1 MFKVEGEFDVVV
13 REAFMSEARFEAKPG
28 EVNSRQEP
36 VQTYGD
42 VCLLLEDKDGN
53 TDTWHG
59 EISNRNGIG
68 TKAHLYRTDL
78 TLKTL
83 QEIGFG
89 VTSLAEL
96 GGQFVA
102 ESDGTVTIPNLV
114 GMEATVTTEYKDYEK
129 RDGTAGRALRI
140 KYLNAKGSHRE
151 KKLSMAEVMK
161 RFGMGG
167 QAQPMATM
175 QAVPQTAPAPM
186 PPMNPQ
192 GYMAQPQVPPQMP
205 QAPAPAP
212 QMPQMPN
219 QPKCPY

>member
-140 KYLNAKGSHRE
+140 KYLNAKGAHRE

-167 QAQPMATM
+167 QAQ
-175 QAVPQTAPAPM
+175 AVPAPM
-186 PPMNPQ
+186 APMDPQ
-192 GYMAQPQVPPQMP
+192 GYMAQPMAPQIPPQIPPQMP

>member
-167 QAQPMATM
+167 QAQ
-175 QAVPQTAPAPM
+175 AVPAPM
-186 PPMNPQ
+186 APMNPQ
-192 GYMAQPQVPPQMP
+192 GYMAQPTTPQIPPQMP

>member
-36 VQTYGD
+36 VKTYGD

-151 KKLSMAEVMK
+151 KKLSMAEVMIWLPFLRWAK
-161 RFGMGG
+161 
-167 QAQPMATM
+167 
-175 QAVPQTAPAPM
+175 AVPL
-186 PPMNPQ
+186 
-192 GYMAQPQVPPQMP
+192 MAQLSLSLPPEVKYTSLGLQFSTSATLRRASSRARRASRPVP
-205 QAPAPAP
+205 
-212 QMPQMPN
+212 
-219 QPKCPY
+219 

>member
-13 REAFMSEARFEAKPG
+13 REAFMSEARFETKPG

-140 KYLNAKGSHRE
+140 KYLNAKGLHRE

-167 QAQPMATM
+167 QAQPMATT

-205 QAPAPAP
+205 QAPVPAP

>member
-167 QAQPMATM
+167 QAQ
-175 QAVPQTAPAPM
+175 AVPAPM
-186 PPMNPQ
+186 APMDPQ
-192 GYMAQPQVPPQMP
+192 GYMAQPTAPQIPPQMP

-212 QMPQMPN
+212 QMPN

>member
-129 RDGTAGRALRI
+129 RDGTTGHAIRI
-140 KYLNAKGSHRE
+140 KYLNAKGSRRE

-167 QAQPMATM
+167 QPGPAT
-175 QAVPQTAPAPM
+175 PS
-186 PPMNPQ
+186 
-192 GYMAQPQVPPQMP
+192 
-205 QAPAPAP
+205 APAPAP
-212 QMPQMPN
+212 APVSAPAPAPAPAMPKRQ
-219 QPKCPY
+219 CPY

>member
-167 QAQPMATM
+167 QAQ
-175 QAVPQTAPAPM
+175 AVPAPM
-186 PPMNPQ
+186 APMDPQ
-192 GYMAQPQVPPQMP
+192 GYMAQPTPPQIPPQMP

>member
-140 KYLNAKGSHRE
+140 KYLNAKGAHRE

-167 QAQPMATM
+167 QAQ
-175 QAVPQTAPAPM
+175 AVPAPM
-186 PPMNPQ
+186 APMDPQ
-192 GYMAQPQVPPQMP
+192 GYMAQPTAPQMPPQMP

>member
-167 QAQPMATM
+167 QAQ
-175 QAVPQTAPAPM
+175 AVPAPM
-186 PPMNPQ
+186 APMNPQ
-192 GYMAQPQVPPQMP
+192 GYMAQPTAPQIP
-205 QAPAPAP
+205 P

>member
-167 QAQPMATM
+167 QAQ
-175 QAVPQTAPAPM
+175 AVPAPM
-186 PPMNPQ
+186 APMDPQ
-192 GYMAQPQVPPQMP
+192 GYMAQPTAPQIPPQMP

>member
-1 MFKVEGEFDVVV
+1 
-13 REAFMSEARFEAKPG
+13 MSEARFEAKPG

-102 ESDGTVTIPNLV
+102 ESDGTVTIPNLA

-167 QAQPMATM
+167 QAQ
-175 QAVPQTAPAPM
+175 AVPAPM
-186 PPMNPQ
+186 APLDPQ
-192 GYMAQPQVPPQMP
+192 GYMAQPTAPQMPPQMPQQMPQAPAPAPQMP

>member
-167 QAQPMATM
+167 QAQ
-175 QAVPQTAPAPM
+175 AVPAPM
-186 PPMNPQ
+186 APMDPQ
-192 GYMAQPQVPPQMP
+192 GYMAQPTPPQIPPQMP
-205 QAPAPAP
+205 QAPVPAP

>member
-167 QAQPMATM
+167 QAQ
-175 QAVPQTAPAPM
+175 AVPAPM
-186 PPMNPQ
+186 APMNPQ
-192 GYMAQPQVPPQMP
+192 GYMAQPTAPQIPPQMP

-212 QMPQMPN
+212 MPQMPN

>member
-167 QAQPMATM
+167 QAQ
-175 QAVPQTAPAPM
+175 AVPAPM
-186 PPMNPQ
+186 APMDPQ
-192 GYMAQPQVPPQMP
+192 GYMAQPTPPQIPPQIP

>member
-167 QAQPMATM
+167 QAQ
-175 QAVPQTAPAPM
+175 AVPAPM
-186 PPMNPQ
+186 APMDPQ
-192 GYMAQPQVPPQMP
+192 GYMAQPTAPQMPPQMP

>member
-140 KYLNAKGSHRE
+140 KYLNAKGAHRE

-167 QAQPMATM
+167 QAQ
-175 QAVPQTAPAPM
+175 AVPAPM
-186 PPMNPQ
+186 APMVPQ
-192 GYMAQPQVPPQMP
+192 GYMAQPMAPQMPPQMP

>member
-28 EVNSRQEP
+28 EVNNRQEP
-36 VQTYGD
+36 IQTYGD
-42 VCLLLEDKDGN
+42 VCLVLEDKDGN

-167 QAQPMATM
+167 QAQ
-175 QAVPQTAPAPM
+175 AVPAPM
-186 PPMNPQ
+186 APMDPQ
-192 GYMAQPQVPPQMP
+192 GYMAQPMAPQIPPQIP

>member
-114 GMEATVTTEYKDYEK
+114 GMEATVTTEYKAYEK

-167 QAQPMATM
+167 QAQ
-175 QAVPQTAPAPM
+175 AVPAPM
-186 PPMNPQ
+186 APMNPQ
-192 GYMAQPQVPPQMP
+192 GYMAQPTAPQIPPQMP

>member
-167 QAQPMATM
+167 QAQ
-175 QAVPQTAPAPM
+175 AVPAPM
-186 PPMNPQ
+186 APMDPQ
-192 GYMAQPQVPPQMP
+192 GYMAQPTAPQIPPQIP

>member
-140 KYLNAKGSHRE
+140 KYLNAKGAHRE

-167 QAQPMATM
+167 QAQ
-175 QAVPQTAPAPM
+175 AVPAPM
-186 PPMNPQ
+186 APMVPQ
-192 GYMAQPQVPPQMP
+192 GYMAQPTAPQMPPQMP

>member
-167 QAQPMATM
+167 QAQ
-175 QAVPQTAPAPM
+175 AVPAPM
-186 PPMNPQ
+186 APLDPQ
-192 GYMAQPQVPPQMP
+192 GYMAQPTAPQIPPQMP

>member
-167 QAQPMATM
+167 QAQ
-175 QAVPQTAPAPM
+175 AVPAPM

-205 QAPAPAP
+205 QAPVPAP

>member
-167 QAQPMATM
+167 QAQ
-175 QAVPQTAPAPM
+175 AVPAPM
-186 PPMNPQ
+186 APMNPQ
-192 GYMAQPQVPPQMP
+192 GYMAQPTAPQIPPQMP

>member
-167 QAQPMATM
+167 QAQ
-175 QAVPQTAPAPM
+175 AVPAPM

-192 GYMAQPQVPPQMP
+192 GYMAQPTAPQIPPQMP

>member
-167 QAQPMATM
+167 QAQ
-175 QAVPQTAPAPM
+175 AVPAPM
-186 PPMNPQ
+186 APMDPQ
-192 GYMAQPQVPPQMP
+192 GYMAQPTAPTAPQIPPQMP

>member
-140 KYLNAKGSHRE
+140 KYLNAKGAHRE

-167 QAQPMATM
+167 QAQPMATT

-205 QAPAPAP
+205 QAPVPAP

>member
-28 EVNSRQEP
+28 EVNNRQEP

-42 VCLLLEDKDGN
+42 VCLVLEDKDGN

-140 KYLNAKGSHRE
+140 KYLNAKGAHRE

-167 QAQPMATM
+167 QA
-175 QAVPQTAPAPM
+175 VPQPVPQMASAPM
-186 PPMNPQ
+186 PL
-192 GYMAQPQVPPQMP
+192 PPQMAPLPP
-205 QAPAPAP
+205 QMAQSPAPAP
-212 QMPQMPN
+212 QTPVMPN

>member
-140 KYLNAKGSHRE
+140 KYLNAKGAHRE

-167 QAQPMATM
+167 QT
-175 QAVPQTAPAPM
+175 QAVPAPM
-186 PPMNPQ
+186 APMDPQ
-192 GYMAQPQVPPQMP
+192 GYMAQPTAPQIPPQMPQQMP

>member
-140 KYLNAKGSHRE
+140 KYLNAKGAHRE

-167 QAQPMATM
+167 QAQAMATT

-205 QAPAPAP
+205 QAPVPAP

>member
-167 QAQPMATM
+167 QAQ
-175 QAVPQTAPAPM
+175 AVPAPM
-186 PPMNPQ
+186 APMDPQ
-192 GYMAQPQVPPQMP
+192 GYMAPQIPPQMP

>member
-28 EVNSRQEP
+28 EVNNRQEP

-140 KYLNAKGSHRE
+140 KYLNAKGAHRE

-167 QAQPMATM
+167 GQAQT
-175 QAVPQTAPAPM
+175 VPQAAPAQM
-186 PPMNPQ
+186 QVPQ
-192 GYMAQPQVPPQMP
+192 MPPQMP
-205 QAPAPAP
+205 QQMAQSPAPAP
-212 QMPQMPN
+212 QMPAMPN

>member
-167 QAQPMATM
+167 QAQ
-175 QAVPQTAPAPM
+175 AVPAPM
-186 PPMNPQ
+186 APMNPQ
-192 GYMAQPQVPPQMP
+192 GYMAQPTAPQIPPQMP
-205 QAPAPAP
+205 QAPVPAP